1 MPSRREAIEM
11 TQQEL
16 REYLTCQRR
25 IILITNGANG
35 LPHPM
40 PMNYGIDAESRVVI
54 ATFRKSQKVKN
65 LERDPRATLLVES
78 GESYREFKSAIL
90 YCDAEIIDD
99 VDGIADNMALIRTGS
114 AMAESMSAAM
124 SEQVQASL
132 AKRVVLRFSPF
143 SVVSW
148 DHGKLGGVY

>member
-1 MPSRREAIEM
+1 MPSRRQAIDM

-16 REYLTCQRR
+16 SEYLAEQRR

-65 LERDPRATLLVES
+65 LERDPRATLRWKAANTIRNSNLPS
-78 GESYREFKSAIL
+78 S
-90 YCDAEIIDD
+90 
-99 VDGIADNMALIRTGS
+99 IATPRSLTMLMGS
-114 AMAESMSAAM
+114 
-124 SEQVQASL
+124 L
-132 AKRVVLRFSPF
+132 PIWR
-143 SVVSW
+143 
-148 DHGKLGGVY
+148 